1 VINVIAC
8 GVVKLSKL
16 NANKQMLI
24 IMFYWYAATTLQQAQ
39 HERARIRRQ
48 KQEMYQSN
56 NNQIINKLNSPNYI
70 EEKVMLKGLLA
81 SRLKMKVGI
90 YL

>member
-1 VINVIAC
+1 
-8 GVVKLSKL
+8 
-16 NANKQMLI
+16 
-24 IMFYWYAATTLQQAQ
+24 LQQAQ
-39 HERARIRRQ
+39 HERTRIRRY

-56 NNQIINKLNSPNYI
+56 NNQIINKLNGPNYI